1 MQTKTQLIF
10 NDLYTVCILGL
21 IIFEWNQGKRFWMYL
36 FVYFFIKQIIAHKEY
51 YKLNNRLF

>member
-21 IIFEWNQGKRFWMYL
+21 IIFEWNKGQRFWIYL
-36 FVYFFIKQIIAHKEY
+36 FVYFLIKQIIAHKEY
-51 YKLNNRLF
+51 YKVNNRLY

>member
-1 MQTKTQLIF
+1 MQTKGELIY
-10 NDLYTVCILGL
+10 NDVCTVCLLGL
-21 IIFEWNQGKRFWMYL
+21 IVFQWNRGQRFWMYL